1 MPLPLLALPIA
12 MGAASAAGA
21 IGQASAAKQ
30 QARAMMPDAYRRRLQ
45 ELENANATG
54 GLGLRDAERQQMEAQ
69 GVSSRAGL
77 VAQQQ
82 AAQLQRAS
90 QASGAALSGRDLFA
104 QELAMQQSLSEQ
116 ATREADAINRADMEA
131 RELQRQQMMELQQ
144 RQADS
149 EAARKMANRQLIGD
163 LAGAALTGA
172 VGAYGASQM
181 AGGYDQMV
189 GAVAGSTRMRD
200 AQADIFRGQMAM
212 QMAGAYG
219 GGAPTMPAAP
229 AMLTAPAAPTMPTAP
244 PIDQQLP
251 GVTGAMRRRGRVI
264 GYQRGPN
271 GETLPVYGGY

>member
-172 VGAYGASQM
+172 AGAYGASQM

-219 GGAPTMPAAP
+219 GGFPT
-229 AMLTAPAAPTMPTAP
+229 MLTAPP
-244 PIDQQLP
+244 PGQQLP
-251 GVTGAMRRRGRVI
+251 ATGGPMQRPVI

-271 GETLPVYGGY
+271 GEMLPVYGG